1 MAPFSIRKESKL
13 LIFYNYL
20 IAMKLIISQRYFILD
35 KGESNLPKIWVNN
48 GKIEQNRYCQHNSF
62 WLNEVKIRDKE
73 WNNHNE
79 LRQTD
84 WEDSF
89 VESWSNLEV
98 SNLDRG
104 GKQESVI
111 KILKLYLSWNQLEN
125 K

>member
-62 WLNEVKIRDKE
+62 WWNEVKIRDKE